1 MDRIEV
7 RVLSIV
13 PGPQGQSLILGEED
27 GQRYLPVVIGI
38 PEALAIYFELQ
49 QRTFDRPMTH
59 DLLARMLDAL
69 DARLTS
75 VTITE
80 LRDGTFHAELNITQ
94 EGRERSIDS
103 RSSDAIALALRAHV
117 PIYVAAE
124 VMEQAG
130 QWMEPE
136 TTSPD
141 SPVLEEWAAEE
152 LEEEDGPFAPGTR
165 EDSEEP
171 LEADDRWDRFRE
183 IMRDAGLDEDNPQG

>member
-38 PEALAIYFELQ
+38 PEALAIYYELQ
-49 QRTFDRPMTH
+49 QRAFDRPMTH
-59 DLLARMLDAL
+59 DLLAHVVDAL

-80 LRDGTFHAELNITQ
+80 LREGTFHAELNITQ

-103 RSSDAIALALRAHV
+103 RSSDAIALALRARV
-117 PIYVAAE
+117 PIYVDSD
-124 VMEQAG
+124 VMEEAG
-130 QWMEPE
+130 RWIEAEAGAGAP
-136 TTSPD
+136 TI
-141 SPVLEEWAAEE
+141 EEWAAED
-152 LEEEDGPFAPGTR
+152 LGEEEGPFGVATEAGWDAGDAPP
-165 EDSEEP
+165 EDG
-171 LEADDRWDRFRE
+171 WDRFRE
-183 IMRDAGLDEDNPQG
+183 IMRDAGLDEDTPPG

>member
-69 DARLTS
+69 DAQLTS

-141 SPVLEEWAAEE
+141 SPVLEAWEAEE
-152 LEEEDGPFAPGTR
+152 LEDEDGPFPPGTR
-165 EDSEEP
+165 EGSEEP
-171 LEADDRWDRFRE
+171 PEADERWDRFRE
-183 IMRDAGLDEDNPQG
+183 IMRDAGLDEDTPHG